1 MFVGIP
7 KNFPGSWRR
16 GASNIHETYACLY
29 VRWGVHSWARVTHE
43 CHEHWPP
50 LNNDDSTVNY
60 CYANMIQIL

>member
-1 MFVGIP
+1 MFVGMP

-43 CHEHWPP
+43 CHEHWP
-50 LNNDDSTVNY
+50 S
-60 CYANMIQIL
+60 QEQ